1 MTRRLVGP
9 CLKSNRRTEGGA
21 FKGQGDRYKGAE
33 SSHQACAP
41 RPARRGSDEVKA
53 STDRMWYDARDR
65 LATAAKYA
73 ELHHGGAGMQNIT
86 GAFRRRYR
94 RSVSKTQLK
103 GRVGLLSSTSIRR
116 TPQVRWFNDGT
127 ANQPAR
133 PFHDDAFEAE
143 EGDYI
148 TNQTRA
154 AARSQ

>member
-1 MTRRLVGP
+1 MARSRVRVTGTKELKAAIRR
-9 CLKSNRRTEGGA
+9 
-21 FKGQGDRYKGAE
+21 
-33 SSHQACAP
+33 AP
-41 RPARRGSDEVKA
+41 LALQEEALDEVKA

-148 TNQTRA
+148 TNQTQALR
-154 AARSQ
+154 RVLNKVFR